1 MGNFNIVN
9 NRIYIQYRVL
19 DKRKTFNTYLV
30 ATEENMEKAKLIK
43 KRIEERIEIKNKE
56 VKMKNILKSAGF
68 ANSFNRDM
76 TVEKAT
82 EIYKYKLELT
92 SKSYQTRFRVAMDNF
107 YKIVP
112 KNMKISKI
120 TYEHSLR
127 YVKLLMDKNLSSITV
142 RSYYDHVKVL
152 FQFLVKNK
160 HLNISPFTN
169 DVLPRKTK
177 KAIVTFG
184 EDMLKDILS
193 GAKESDTTFF
203 NILSL
208 LLLTG
213 LRPNDLLRLKAGQL
227 NFATRRIHLRISK
240 TNKEVYIPM
249 SQSLYSFITENM
261 NYIMELESDELIFAG
276 YTVSRLGCRFRR
288 LKKRLGIKEKF
299 IFSLKTF
306 RRNFATRYARG
317 LTIQD
322 VAFLLS
328 HDEIETSKAF
338 YADIIVDEVRTKMDR
353 FDENHIRK
361 E

>member
-1 MGNFNIVN
+1 LGNFNIVN
-9 NRIYIQYRVL
+9 NKIYIQYRVL
-19 DKRKTFNTYLV
+19 DKRKTFNTHLIY
-30 ATEENMEKAKLIK
+30 TEENMEKAKLIK
-43 KRIEERIEIKNKE
+43 REIEKRIEVKNKE
-56 VKMKNILKSAGF
+56 VKMKNIIKSAGF
-68 ANSFNRDM
+68 DNSFNKDI
-76 TVEKAT
+76 TIEKAT
-82 EIYKYKLELT
+82 ELYKYKLELT
-92 SKSYQTRFRVAMDNF
+92 SKSYRSRFWVAMDNF

-112 KNMKISKI
+112 KNLKASKV

-127 YVKLLMDKNLSSITV
+127 FVKLLMDKNLSTISV
-142 RSYYDHVKVL
+142 RTYFDHVKVL

-160 HLNISPFTN
+160 HLSSSPFTN

-184 EDMLKDILS
+184 EEMLRNILS
-193 GAKESDTTFF
+193 GAKASDATFF
-203 NILSL
+203 NILSM

-213 LRPNDLLRLKAGQL
+213 LRPNDLLRIKAGQL

-261 NYIMELESDELIFAG
+261 KYVMDLDSEELIFPD
-276 YTVSRLGCRFRR
+276 YTVPRLGCRFRR
-288 LKKRLGIKEKF
+288 LKKRLGIREKF

-338 YADIIVDEVRTKMDR
+338 YADIIVDEVRSKMDK
-353 FDENHIRK
+353 FDEKHEQEK
-361 E
+361 